1 MDGTVLIADDD
12 RTIRTVLTQALT
24 RAGCRVHATGS
35 LGQLLRW
42 VEEGRGDLVIT
53 DVMMPDG
60 NGIDMIPQIRKL
72 RPDLPVIVISAQNTI
87 VTAIRATEA
96 DAFDYLPK
104 PFDLPDLMLR
114 SGQALS
120 RRVRKS
126 DLRPDASG
134 GAPSPA
140 DSAAAVADPAMPLIG
155 HAPAMQNLFRMV
167 ARVLNAD
174 LAVMVAGEAGVGK
187 TVVARSFHDLSDR
200 REAGIAVLT
209 SADTG
214 DDAIQRAGEKAWG
227 GTLIVEDPASFDPAG
242 QARLIGFI
250 EAWETGS
257 DRVHAPRLISTT
269 GAEPQTDV
277 AAGRLRADLYY
288 RLAGVTLSVPPLRTR
303 IDDIPPL
310 ARHLLVRAA
319 SQGLP
324 ARGLSDGATAL
335 IRAWPFPGN
344 VRELENLMRRLALTA
359 AGEDITEAEVAAA
372 LAEAGPIAS
381 HATRHAV
388 PPVPAAGATAPVAAA
403 RAMPAPQSE
412 PFATLGTAPRGFAE
426 PANARLGQSV
436 EAHLQRYF
444 DLHGD
449 QLPPAG
455 LYDRIIREVEKPLL
469 QIALDA
475 TGGNQ
480 LRCADLLGI
489 NRNTLRKKLTDLN
502 IEVTRRRKLM

>member
-35 LGQLLRW
+35 LAQLLRW

-60 NGIDMIPQIRKL
+60 NGIDMIPAIRKA

-96 DAFDYLPK
+96 AAFDYLPK
-104 PFDLPDLMLR
+104 PFDLPDLMTR
-114 SGQALS
+114 AGQALS
-120 RRVRKS
+120 RVRRS
-126 DLRPDASG
+126 EP
-134 GAPSPA
+134 
-140 DSAAAVADPAMPLIG
+140 AAAASAPAPAAAPESGADPALPLIG

-174 LAVMVAGEAGVGK
+174 LPVMIAGEAGVGK

-200 REAGIAVLT
+200 REAGFVVLT
-209 SADTG
+209 SADLSEETIHS
-214 DDAIQRAGEKAWG
+214 AAERAQG
-227 GTLIVEDPASFDPAG
+227 GTLLIEDPAGFDTAA
-242 QARLIGFI
+242 QARLIGMI
-250 EAWETGS
+250 EAWEVGPG
-257 DRVHAPRLISTT
+257 RNLMPRLVSTT
-269 GAEPQTDV
+269 GPDPQADV
-277 AAGRLRADLYY
+277 ASGRLRADLYY
-288 RLAGVTLSVPPLRTR
+288 RLAGVTVTVPPLRAR
-303 IDDIPPL
+303 VDDIPPL
-310 ARHLLVRAA
+310 ARHLLARAA
-319 SQGLP
+319 AQGLP
-324 ARGLSDGATAL
+324 QRSLSEGATAL
-335 IRAWPFPGN
+335 IRAYPFPGN

-359 AGEDITEAEVAAA
+359 AAAEITEAEAAAA
-372 LAEAGPIAS
+372 LAESSPIVPPAPAAAPAARPAAATAAGP
-381 HATRHAV
+381 
-388 PPVPAAGATAPVAAA
+388 AAA
-403 RAMPAPQSE
+403 SANP
-412 PFATLGTAPRGFAE
+412 LGE
-426 PANARLGQSV
+426 PANMRLAQSV
-436 EAHLQRYF
+436 EMHLQRYF

-449 QLPPAG
+449 DLPPPG
-455 LYDRIIREVEKPLL
+455 LYDRILREIEKPLL
-469 QIALDA
+469 EIALDA

>member
-35 LGQLLRW
+35 LAQLQRW

-60 NGIDMIPQIRKL
+60 NGIDMIPAIRKA

-96 DAFDYLPK
+96 AAFDYLPK
-104 PFDLPDLMLR
+104 PFDLPDLMTR
-114 SGQALS
+114 AGQALA

-126 DLRPDASG
+126 DP
-134 GAPSPA
+134 APAAPA
-140 DSAAAVADPAMPLIG
+140 PESAADPTLPLIG

-174 LAVMVAGEAGVGK
+174 LPVMIAGEAGVGK

-200 REAGIAVLT
+200 REAGFVVLT
-209 SADTG
+209 SADLSEE
-214 DDAIQRAGEKAWG
+214 AIHRAGDRAQG
-227 GTLIVEDPASFDPAG
+227 GTLLIEDPAGFDSAA
-242 QARLIGFI
+242 QARLIGMI
-250 EAWETGS
+250 EAWEVGPG
-257 DRVHAPRLISTT
+257 RNQMPRLVSTT
-269 GAEPQTDV
+269 GPDPQADV

-288 RLAGVTLSVPPLRTR
+288 RLAGVTVTVPPLRAR
-303 IDDIPPL
+303 VDDIPPL
-310 ARHLLVRAA
+310 ARHLLARAA
-319 SQGLP
+319 AQGLP
-324 ARGLSDGATAL
+324 ARSLSEGATAL
-335 IRAWPFPGN
+335 IRAYAFPGN
-344 VRELENLMRRLALTA
+344 VRELENMMRRMALTA
-359 AGEDITEAEVAAA
+359 AGAEISEAEARAALSESAPLAQAAPLTPPPPSQPGHGPAAPGTPAA
-372 LAEAGPIAS
+372 LAEP
-381 HATRHAV
+381 AT
-388 PPVPAAGATAPVAAA
+388 
-403 RAMPAPQSE
+403 M
-412 PFATLGTAPRGFAE
+412 
-426 PANARLGQSV
+426 RLAQSV
-436 EAHLQRYF
+436 EMHLQRYF

-449 QLPPAG
+449 DLPPPG
-455 LYDRIIREVEKPLL
+455 LYDRILREIEKPLL
-469 QIALDA
+469 EIALDA

>member
-35 LGQLLRW
+35 LAQLLRW

-60 NGIDMIPQIRKL
+60 NGIDMIPAIRKA

-96 DAFDYLPK
+96 AAFDYLPK
-104 PFDLPDLMLR
+104 PFDLPDLMVR
-114 SGQALS
+114 AGQALS
-120 RRVRKS
+120 RRARRS
-126 DLRPDASG
+126 DPV
-134 GAPSPA
+134 PA
-140 DSAAAVADPAMPLIG
+140 GIPLSEAAADPALPLIG

-174 LAVMVAGEAGVGK
+174 LPVMIAGEAGVGK

-200 REAGIAVLT
+200 RDAGFAVLT
-209 SADTG
+209 SADLSEE
-214 DDAIQRAGEKAWG
+214 AIARAGERAAG
-227 GTLIVEDPASFDPAG
+227 GTLLIEDPAGFGAAA
-242 QARLIGFI
+242 QARLIGLI
-250 EAWETGS
+250 EAWEVGPG
-257 DRVHAPRLISTT
+257 RNQMPRLVSTT
-269 GAEPQTDV
+269 GPEPQADV

-288 RLAGVTLSVPPLRTR
+288 RLAGVTITVPPLRSR
-303 IDDIPPL
+303 VDDIPPL
-310 ARHLLVRAA
+310 ARHLLARAA

-324 ARGLSDGATAL
+324 ARSLSEGATAL
-335 IRAWPFPGN
+335 IRAYPFPGN

-359 AGEDITEAEVAAA
+359 AGTEITEAEARAA
-372 LAEAGPIAS
+372 LSESIPMAAPAGAS
-381 HATRHAV
+381 PAPV
-388 PPVPAAGATAPVAAA
+388 PRMPAPANSPVPAAGPASGAPAAA
-403 RAMPAPQSE
+403 AV
-412 PFATLGTAPRGFAE
+412 AE
-426 PANARLGQSV
+426 PANARLAQSV
-436 EAHLQRYF
+436 EMHLQRYF

-449 QLPPAG
+449 QLPPPG
-455 LYDRIIREVEKPLL
+455 LYDRILREIEKPLL
-469 QIALDA
+469 EIALDA

>member
-35 LGQLLRW
+35 LAQLLRW

-60 NGIDMIPQIRKL
+60 NGIDMIPAIRKA

-96 DAFDYLPK
+96 AAFDYLPK
-104 PFDLPDLMLR
+104 PFDLPDLMTR
-114 SGQALS
+114 AGQALS
-120 RRVRKS
+120 RVRRS
-126 DLRPDASG
+126 EPATAAS
-134 GAPSPA
+134 APAP
-140 DSAAAVADPAMPLIG
+140 AAAPESGADPALPLIG

-174 LAVMVAGEAGVGK
+174 LPVMIAGEAGVGK

-200 REAGIAVLT
+200 REAGFVVLT
-209 SADTG
+209 SADLSEETIHS
-214 DDAIQRAGEKAWG
+214 AAERAQG
-227 GTLIVEDPASFDPAG
+227 GTLLIEDPAGFDTAA
-242 QARLIGFI
+242 QARLIGMI
-250 EAWETGS
+250 EAWEVGPG
-257 DRVHAPRLISTT
+257 RNLMPRLVSTT
-269 GAEPQTDV
+269 GPDPQADV
-277 AAGRLRADLYY
+277 ASGRLRADLYY
-288 RLAGVTLSVPPLRTR
+288 RLAGVTVTVPPLRAR
-303 IDDIPPL
+303 VDDIPPL
-310 ARHLLVRAA
+310 ARHLLARAA
-319 SQGLP
+319 AQGLP
-324 ARGLSDGATAL
+324 QRSLSEGATAL
-335 IRAWPFPGN
+335 IRAYPFPGN

-359 AGEDITEAEVAAA
+359 AAAEITEAEAAAA
-372 LAEAGPIAS
+372 LAESSPIVPPAPAAAPAARPAAATAAGP
-381 HATRHAV
+381 
-388 PPVPAAGATAPVAAA
+388 AAA
-403 RAMPAPQSE
+403 SANP
-412 PFATLGTAPRGFAE
+412 LGE
-426 PANARLGQSV
+426 PANMRLAQSV
-436 EAHLQRYF
+436 EMHLQRYF

-449 QLPPAG
+449 DLPPPG
-455 LYDRIIREVEKPLL
+455 LYDRILREIEKPLL
-469 QIALDA
+469 EIALDA

>member
-35 LGQLLRW
+35 LAQLQRW

-60 NGIDMIPQIRKL
+60 NGIDLIPAIRKA

-104 PFDLPDLMLR
+104 PFDLPDLMAR
-114 SGQALS
+114 AGQALA
-120 RRVRKS
+120 RRVRK
-126 DLRPDASG
+126 PAPAAPPAQP
-134 GAPSPA
+134 GAAPA
-140 DSAAAVADPAMPLIG
+140 GPAEIADPALPLIG

-174 LAVMVAGEAGVGK
+174 LPVMIAGEAGAGK

-200 REAGIAVLT
+200 REAGFVVLT
-209 SADTG
+209 SADLSE
-214 DDAIQRAGEKAWG
+214 DAIARAGERAQG
-227 GTLIVEDPASFDPAG
+227 GTLLVEDPAGFDAAA
-242 QARLIGFI
+242 QARLIGVI
-250 EAWETGS
+250 EAWEVGPG
-257 DRVHAPRLISTT
+257 RHQMPRLVSTT
-269 GAEPQTDV
+269 GPDPQGEV

-288 RLAGVTLSVPPLRTR
+288 RLAGVTIAVPPLRAR
-303 IDDIPPL
+303 LDDIPPL
-310 ARHLLVRAA
+310 ARHLLARAA
-319 SQGLP
+319 AQGLP
-324 ARGLSDGATAL
+324 ARALSEGAAAL

-359 AGEDITEAEVAAA
+359 AGPEITEAEARAA
-372 LAEAGPIAS
+372 LAESAPVAPAPAQPMAQ
-381 HATRHAV
+381 HRAA
-388 PPVPAAGATAPVAAA
+388 PVPAVAAA
-403 RAMPAPQSE
+403 TAAAGPAQPPGQA
-412 PFATLGTAPRGFAE
+412 PALGE
-426 PANARLGQSV
+426 PANMRLAQSV
-436 EAHLQRYF
+436 EMHLQRYF

-449 QLPPAG
+449 DLPPPG
-455 LYDRIIREVEKPLL
+455 LYDRILREIEKPLL
-469 QIALDA
+469 EIALDA

>member
-35 LGQLLRW
+35 LAQLLRW

-60 NGIDMIPQIRKL
+60 NGIDMIPAIRKA

-96 DAFDYLPK
+96 AAFDYLPK
-104 PFDLPDLMLR
+104 PFDLPDLMVR
-114 SGQALS
+114 ANQALS
-120 RRVRKS
+120 RRARKS
-126 DLRPDASG
+126 DPTPTAI
-134 GAPSPA
+134 PSPE
-140 DSAAAVADPAMPLIG
+140 SATDPTLPLIG
-155 HAPAMQNLFRMV
+155 HAPAMQSLFRMV

-174 LAVMVAGEAGVGK
+174 LPVMIAGEAGVGK

-200 REAGIAVLT
+200 RDAGFAVLT
-209 SADTG
+209 SADLSE
-214 DDAIQRAGEKAWG
+214 DAIHRAGERASG
-227 GTLIVEDPASFDPAG
+227 GTLLIEDPAGFGAAA
-242 QARLIGFI
+242 QARLIGLI
-250 EAWETGS
+250 EAWEVGPA
-257 DRVHAPRLISTT
+257 RNQMPRLVSTT
-269 GAEPQTDV
+269 GPEPQADV

-288 RLAGVTLSVPPLRTR
+288 RLAGVTITVPPLRSR
-303 IDDIPPL
+303 VDDIPPL
-310 ARHLLVRAA
+310 ARHLLARAA

-324 ARGLSDGATAL
+324 ARSLSEGATGL
-335 IRAWPFPGN
+335 IRSYAFPGN

-359 AGEDITEAEVAAA
+359 AGTEITEAEARAALQESVPVNASGASAAA
-372 LAEAGPIAS
+372 SSAGRPAS
-381 HATRHAV
+381 V
-388 PPVPAAGATAPVAAA
+388 APVAASPS
-403 RAMPAPQSE
+403 PASSSSAGPINE
-412 PFATLGTAPRGFAE
+412 PS
-426 PANARLGQSV
+426 NARLSQSV
-436 EAHLQRYF
+436 EMHLQRYF

-449 QLPPAG
+449 QLPPPG
-455 LYDRIIREVEKPLL
+455 LYDRILREIEKPLL
-469 QIALDA
+469 EIALDA